1 MNAHAPGQ
9 PPRAATAA
17 TVWPLTPPQQAL
29 WFLDNFNP
37 DSSFYVISMGLV
49 LRGRVDETALFD
61 ALSDCVARHEAL
73 RTRFL
78 SLGGRPYQVF
88 AEEQPV
94 DRTVTDL
101 SGADDPLSRARECLD
116 ELAEAPFD
124 LTAQPPIRTRLVRID
139 DDHYV
144 LLLVVHHIVF
154 DGWSTQVLL
163 SDLGDAYRARAAGR
177 TPRFAAPGA
186 RVGEYASRLAARA
199 GAGMDSEELAY
210 WRETL
215 QDAPR
220 LELPADFPRP
230 AHRTFA
236 GAVHTFHL
244 EAETAAAVGDIA
256 RRFGTTPFTV
266 LGTAFTRLM
275 ARLSGNQD
283 VVIGVP
289 LAGRTD
295 ADTLGAVGFFANTLP
310 LRIGL
315 GGAES
320 FQEALE
326 RHRTAHQELLNRQH
340 VPFAQLVEAL
350 RPKRRANRNPY
361 YDVCF
366 QYLPAPAQGSDFGG
380 LVLESLGGGHSTAQ
394 FDLSCDIQQSGER
407 LRVYFEYS
415 SELFTE
421 ATVRKWADVFTDVV
435 RELVTELA
443 AQRPSRTPAAAAGV
457 PADAVPLR
465 GADAP
470 VHAGLADIVAV
481 QALRRP
487 DGEAARD
494 ARQSMTFQQ
503 LDAAADHYAGVLAG
517 RGIGRHDAV
526 GVLASPS
533 VLQVAAMLGVL
544 RSGALYVPLDPRL
557 PAERLAGM
565 TEAARCR
572 LVLHDGAAPEASAA
586 LALPLLSFE
595 KALGEPGTTPAAT
608 PCTPDDPAY
617 LIFTSGSTG
626 RPKGVVVPHRA
637 GLSLAQAAA
646 AVYGLTPADTVL
658 NMASPAVDV
667 SVEELFASWEAG
679 AAVLVRGSDIG
690 DVTALVEQEGLT
702 VLNLPAALW
711 HEWTRQAAA
720 GETRIPAG
728 LRLVVAGSDRVD
740 PARVRQWH
748 EGVGAGVRLLNAYGV
763 TEAAVT
769 STWYDTAELAQDAPH
784 TPHVPIGR
792 PLPNTVVHVLDEHR
806 EPVPAGM
813 PGELYIGGSG
823 VALGYLDAPEETAAR
838 FLPDPFREGHRVY
851 RTGDRV
857 RMLPSGALEFRG
869 RLDNQVK
876 IRGTRIELAEVER
889 VAGET
894 PGLGGFV
901 ADLRTDEQGTPR
913 LVGYLR
919 MAQGESAASLD
930 EARVD
935 EWRQVHDAE
944 VFNEVEDDQDAAL
957 NASGWLSSY
966 DLKPIPAKD
975 MAEWRDEAVAR
986 VMESPARR
994 VLEIGCGTGM
1004 ILLAVAP
1011 HTEAY
1016 TGTDISPRALR
1027 YVDAQ
1032 LPAAG
1037 LDDGRVR
1044 LIEAPAHDL
1053 SAVAD
1058 ERFDLIVLN
1067 SVVQY
1072 FPTARYLDDVLHQ
1085 AWRLL
1090 APGGRIV
1097 VGDVR
1102 DATLLHAF
1110 HLSVHR
1116 YRNPEGG
1123 DLRGLLDSVE
1133 EAVEN
1138 ENELCLAP
1146 DWFHALGTRLPEF
1159 GLADIRAKSGRAG
1172 TEMNGFR
1179 FDVVLHK
1186 DSADT
1191 AALAGAHL
1199 VDGTDLTLPRFTALL
1214 REATPGG
1221 LLIRGAR
1228 DARTAAHT
1236 ALHGALTDPRCASL
1250 DDGLRRS
1257 REGSAAVHPA
1267 DLEEQARRAGVAI
1280 AVVTAGDGLLD
1291 VAVTPGSLPAR
1302 TVPVPQDRRR
1312 ELRNTRDAEDFA
1324 NRPLRSALR
1333 RDLLRRVRAHMSRTL
1348 PQAMIPSRM
1357 VFVEDF
1363 PLTVSGKVDRSRLPE
1378 PARAVTGAAR
1388 RLPGT
1393 AQERALARVW
1403 EEVLGVEALGVDD
1416 NFFEIGGDSISWLRI
1431 ISRCAAQ
1438 GIALTARDVF
1448 QHQTLRELAV
1458 AVSERQAAPGD
1469 GSRRRSSAEAEEEPA
1484 EAGPTPVQQW
1494 FFEAFPEGRDRQTQ
1508 TQWFAVAEGCA
1519 PEVLRQA
1526 VHDVTERHT
1535 ALGGVRFTGSGG
1547 DLRQVAGPVPSA
1559 AELVIDEVVLPE
1571 AGATRDRLLDEAAER
1586 AQDGVSVADGP
1597 LLRMVVFR
1605 TPADEDDL
1613 FFWCIHHLVVDAV
1626 SWQILTEDLAA
1637 ALRARR
1643 AGRRPELPV
1652 AGASFLAYSRWSRR
1666 TVGAV
1671 PDRERQYWRE
1681 VDRAGAFALPLRHAD
1696 RPGRYGD
1703 AHRPVRRVTLA
1714 GLRTRR
1720 SGEQVLAGC
1729 LNALRRVLADG
1740 ADTAPASVTLEFHGR
1755 PTGEDA
1761 PEVARTVGW
1770 FTALFPF
1777 VLEDEPVTR
1786 TAVRLAQVPDGGTG
1800 HGRLRQEAGEPL
1812 TAGHG
1817 GVVVNYL
1824 ADGGEEAA
1832 EAGLRPVP
1840 APSAAAGHDVDAA
1853 AVMPFAAEV
1862 NLSLGRDGTLT
1873 AGLVLDDRYFD
1884 AAAADRFADRLAEA
1898 LARAFG
1904 APFSLL
1910 PEQTLRSPA
1919 YTSLRDGLRP
1929 EDAFPLAPMQRV
1941 MLNRHLLAGN
1951 NDANYNEC
1959 VLTLRGPLDG
1969 DLFREAWRVLAR
1981 RFDVLRT
1988 SVEWESLPEPLQAVH
2003 RTPSEAVAFLDWTEL
2018 SPVQVKR
2025 RLAALL
2031 AEHRAT
2037 PPALSGTPPF
2047 RLVLVKTGPREGQ
2060 LVWTDHHILLD
2071 GWSSSLLTGELLR
2084 AYNALARGV
2093 EPFAD
2098 EAPAVSY
2105 GAFVRWLGERPAGR
2119 TRAFWREALGG
2130 FTSPT
2135 LLPFDVPPP
2144 ALSAHADDYA
2154 EQENTLSEDDLAAL
2168 RSLALRRRTTP
2179 GTVLATAWSA
2189 LLHRNSGDARVT
2201 FGVSLNGR
2209 PAELGDVSAMAGL
2222 YLTTLPLAV
2231 DTDPGTT
2238 LDGLLG
2244 SVAETSWNLGEISA
2258 GESLADV
2265 YGTTGIPLSRTLFH
2279 SVLVVQN
2286 FGGRAPGP
2294 GTDADAL
2301 QVESGQGRLLTGA
2314 PLTLVA
2320 VPDTG
2325 VLRLVWDE
2333 RVFATETAELLL
2345 SQYKDILRELVQG
2358 SGRPLGELPAPVFTP
2373 RPVRAGARPPH
2384 AVADTGVPPQGALEQ
2399 RIAAVWREAL
2409 GVAAVGRATSLF
2421 EAGANSMTVTRLHA
2435 RLCEEFEAT
2444 LSVAD
2449 LFRHPTVAAQALLL
2463 APAEVPGGRTG
2474 RPGDDVPA
2482 GVRGSRRRA
2491 ALARRGPQRRPA
2503 RVRTDPGT
2511 STTTEAS

>member
-1 MNAHAPGQ
+1 MNALAPGQ

-49 LRGRVDETALFD
+49 LRGRVDEAALFD
-61 ALSDCVARHEAL
+61 ALSDCITRHEAL

-88 AEEQPV
+88 VEDQPV
-94 DRTVTDL
+94 DRTVTDF
-101 SGADDPLSRARECLD
+101 SGGDDPLSRARECLD
-116 ELAEAPFD
+116 ELSEAPFD
-124 LTAQPPIRTRLVRID
+124 LTTEPPIRTRLVRIG

-163 SDLGDAYRARAAGR
+163 SDLGDAYRAHAAGG
-177 TPRFAAPGA
+177 TPRFAAPAA
-186 RVGEYASRLAARA
+186 RVGEYASRLAIQA

-244 EAETAAAVGDIA
+244 DAEIAAAVGDIA

-275 ARLSGNQD
+275 AGLSGSQD

-295 ADTLGAVGFFANTLP
+295 ADTLSAVGFFANTLP
-310 LRIGL
+310 LRIDL
-315 GGAES
+315 AGADS

-350 RPKRRANRNPY
+350 RPKRLANRNPY

-380 LVLESLGGGHSTAQ
+380 LALESLGGGHSTAQ
-394 FDLSCDIQQSGER
+394 FDLSCDVQQEGER

-415 SELFTE
+415 NELFTE
-421 ATVRKWADVFTDVV
+421 ATVRGWAESFTDVV

-443 AQRPSRTPAAAAGV
+443 AQRPSHTPAVLA
-457 PADAVPLR
+457 AVPPR
-465 GADAP
+465 SAGTP
-470 VHAGLADIVAV
+470 VHAGLADIVAA

-503 LDAAADHYAGVLAG
+503 LHAAADHYAGVLAG
-517 RGIGRHDAV
+517 RGIGRHEAV

-533 VLQVAAMLGVL
+533 VPQVAAMLGVL

-586 LALPLLSFE
+586 LAPPLLSFE
-595 KALGEPGTTPAAT
+595 EALGEPGTAPVAT

-626 RPKGVVVPHRA
+626 RPKGVLVPHRA
-637 GLSLAQAAA
+637 ALSLAQAAA
-646 AVYGLTPADTVL
+646 AVYGLTPTDTVL

-711 HEWTRQAAA
+711 HEWTRQAVA

-740 PARVRQWH
+740 PVRVRQWH

-769 STWYDTAELAQDAPH
+769 STWYDTAELAQDAPC

-806 EPVPAGM
+806 EPVPPGM

-838 FLPDPFREGHRVY
+838 FLPDPFRDGHRMY

-857 RMLPSGALEFRG
+857 RVLPSGALEFRG

-876 IRGTRIELAEVER
+876 IRGTRVELAEVER

-919 MAQGESAASLD
+919 MAQEQCAASFD

-944 VFNEVEDDQDAAL
+944 VFNEVGDDQDATL

-966 DLKPIPAKD
+966 DLTPIPAKD
-975 MAEWRDEAVAR
+975 MAEWRDETVAR
-986 VMESPARR
+986 VMEAPARR
-994 VLEIGCGTGM
+994 VLEIGSGTGM

-1027 YVDAQ
+1027 YVEAQ
-1032 LPAAG
+1032 LPAAC

-1058 ERFDLIVLN
+1058 EQFDLIVLN

-1072 FPTARYLDDVLHQ
+1072 FPTARYLDDVLRQ

-1090 APGGRIV
+1090 TPGGRIV

-1123 DLRGLLDSVE
+1123 DLRELLDSVE

-1159 GLADIRAKSGRAG
+1159 GLADIRAKSGRAA

-1186 DSADT
+1186 AGGDT
-1191 AALAGAHL
+1191 ATLTGARL

-1214 REATPGG
+1214 REVTPDG

-1228 DARTAAHT
+1228 DGRTAAHT
-1236 ALHGALTDPRCASL
+1236 TLYGALADPRCASL

-1257 REGSAAVHPA
+1257 RDAAAAVVHPA
-1267 DLEEQARRAGVAI
+1267 DLEAQARRAGMAI
-1280 AVVTAGDGLLD
+1280 AVTAAGNGLLD
-1291 VAVTPGSLPAR
+1291 VAVTPGALPAR
-1302 TVPVPQDRRR
+1302 IVPVPQDRQW
-1312 ELRNTRDAEDFA
+1312 EQDARDAENFA

-1357 VFVEDF
+1357 VFVDDF
-1363 PLTVSGKVDRSRLPE
+1363 PLTVSGKVDRSRLPD
-1378 PARAVTGAAR
+1378 PPRAAAGAAR
-1388 RLPGT
+1388 RLPST

-1403 EEVLGVEALGVDD
+1403 EEVLGLDALGVDD

-1431 ISRCAAQ
+1431 ISRCSAQ

-1448 QHQTLRELAV
+1448 QHQTLRELAA
-1458 AVSERQAAPGD
+1458 AVSERQAAPGG
-1469 GSRRRSSAEAEEEPA
+1469 GSRRTTAEAEEEPA
-1484 EAGPTPVQQW
+1484 EVGLTPVQQW

-1508 TQWFAVAEGCA
+1508 TQWFAVADGCTQ
-1519 PEVLRQA
+1519 EVLRQA

-1535 ALGGVRFTGSGG
+1535 VLGGVRFVGSGG
-1547 DLRQVAGPVPSA
+1547 DLRQVAGPVPSVM
-1559 AELVIDEVVLPE
+1559 ELVIEEVVLPDV
-1571 AGATRDRLLDEAAER
+1571 GATRDRLLGEAAER
-1586 AQDGVSVADGP
+1586 AQDGLSVTDGP

-1605 TPADEDDL
+1605 TPAGEDDL

-1643 AGRRPELPV
+1643 AGHRPELPA
-1652 AGASFLAYSRWSRR
+1652 AGTSFLAYSRWSRR

-1681 VDRAGAFALPLRHAD
+1681 VDRVGAFELSLRHGE
-1696 RPGRYGD
+1696 RLGRYGD

-1714 GLRTRR
+1714 ATRTRR

-1761 PEVARTVGW
+1761 PEVTRTVGW

-1786 TAVRLAQVPDGGTG
+1786 TAVRLAQVPNGGTG
-1800 HGRLRQEAGEPL
+1800 HGRLRQEAGKPL
-1812 TAGHG
+1812 VTGRG

-1862 NLSLGRDGTLT
+1862 NFSLGRDGTLT

-1884 AAAADRFADRLAEA
+1884 AAAADRFADRLAQA

-1910 PEQTLRSPA
+1910 PGETLRSPA
-1919 YTSLRDGLRP
+1919 YASLRDEHRP

-1969 DLFREAWRVLAR
+1969 GLFREAWRALAR

-1988 SVEWESLPEPLQAVH
+1988 SVAWESLPEPLQLVH
-2003 RTPSEAVAFLDWTEL
+2003 RTPSEAVTFLDWTEL

-2025 RLAALL
+2025 RFTAFL
-2031 AEHRAT
+2031 AEHRAA
-2037 PPALSGTPPF
+2037 PPPLSGTPPY
-2047 RLVLVKTGPREGQ
+2047 RLLLVKTGPREGR

-2098 EAPAVSY
+2098 EPPAVSY
-2105 GAFVRWLGERPAGR
+2105 GSFVRWLGERSAGR
-2119 TRAFWREALGG
+2119 TRAFWQEALGG

-2135 LLPFDVPPP
+2135 PLPFDVPPP

-2154 EQENTLSEDDLAAL
+2154 ERESVLSEDDLAAL

-2179 GTVLATAWSA
+2179 GTVLATVWAA

-2209 PAELGDVSAMAGL
+2209 PAELGDVSAMVGL
-2222 YLTTLPLAV
+2222 YLTTLPLTVA
-2231 DTDPGTT
+2231 TDSETT
-2238 LDGLLG
+2238 LDGLLD
-2244 SVAETSWNLGEISA
+2244 SVAESSWNLAEISA

-2265 YGTTGIPLSRTLFH
+2265 YEAAGIPLSRTLFH

-2286 FGGRAPGP
+2286 FGGQASGP
-2294 GTDADAL
+2294 VTDADAL

-2325 VLRLVWDE
+2325 VLRVVWDE

-2345 SQYKDILRELVQG
+2345 GQYTDILRELVRG
-2358 SGRPLGELPAPVFTP
+2358 SGRPLGDLPAPVFTP
-2373 RPVRAGARPPH
+2373 RPVRAGARPTH
-2384 AVADTGVPPQGALEQ
+2384 AVADTGVPPQGILEQ

-2409 GVAAVGRATSLF
+2409 GVAAVGRETSLF

-2463 APAEVPGGRTG
+2463 APATVSGETG
-2474 RPGDDVPA
+2474 RPGGDAPA

-2503 RVRTDPGT
+2503 RMRTDPGT
-2511 STTTEAS
+2511 STTTEAL

>member
-1 MNAHAPGQ
+1 MIASAPGQ
-9 PPRAATAA
+9 PPRAA

-29 WFLDNFNP
+29 WFLNNFNP

-88 AEEQPV
+88 SEDQPV

-101 SGADDPLSRARECLD
+101 SSADDPLSRARDCLD
-116 ELAEAPFD
+116 ELSEAPFD
-124 LTAQPPIRTRLVRID
+124 LTAQPPIRTRLVRIAE
-139 DDHYV
+139 DHYV

-163 SDLGDAYRARAAGR
+163 SDLADAYRARAAGG
-177 TPRFAAPGA
+177 TPRFAASGA
-186 RVGEYASRLAARA
+186 RVGEYAARLAAQA

-244 EAETAAAVGDIA
+244 EAETAAAVQDIA
-256 RRFGTTPFTV
+256 RRFGTTAFTV

-275 ARLSGNQD
+275 ARLSGSQD

-310 LRIGL
+310 LRIDLAGV
-315 GGAES
+315 ES

-326 RHRTAHQELLNRQH
+326 RHRTAHQELLNWQH

-350 RPKRRANRNPY
+350 KPKRRANRNPY

-366 QYLPAPAQGSDFGG
+366 QYLPAPAQGTDFGG
-380 LVLESLGGGHSTAQ
+380 LALESLGGGHTTAQ
-394 FDLSCDIQQSGER
+394 FDLSCDIQQAGER

-421 ATVRKWADVFTDVV
+421 VTVREWAEAFTGLV

-443 AQRPSRTPAAAAGV
+443 GHRPSRTPAAAVA
-457 PADAVPLR
+457 PPR
-465 GADAP
+465 SADAP
-470 VHAGLADIVAV
+470 VHKGLADILAA
-481 QALRRP
+481 QALCRP
-487 DGEAARD
+487 HSEAVRD

-503 LDAAADHYAGVLAG
+503 LHAAADHYAAVLAA

-526 GVLASPS
+526 SVLASPS
-533 VLQVAAMLGVL
+533 VQQVAAVLGVL

-565 TEAARCR
+565 AEAARCR

-595 KALGEPGTTPAAT
+595 EALGEPGTTPVAT

-626 RPKGVVVPHRA
+626 RPKGVLVPHRA
-637 GLSLAQAAA
+637 ALSLAQAAA
-646 AVYGLTPADTVL
+646 AVYGLTSADTVL
-658 NMASPAVDV
+658 NMASPTVDV

-690 DVTALVEQEGLT
+690 DLTALVEEERLT

-748 EGVGAGVRLLNAYGV
+748 EGVGAGVQLLNAYGV

-769 STWYDTAELAQDAPH
+769 STWYDTAELPQDAPY

-792 PLPNTVVHVLDEHR
+792 PLPNTVVHVLDENR

-823 VALGYLDAPEETAAR
+823 VALSYLDAPEETAAR
-838 FLPDPFREGHRVY
+838 FLPDPFRVGHRMY

-901 ADLRTDEQGTPR
+901 ADLRTDEQGNPR
-913 LVGYLR
+913 LVGYLQ
-919 MAQGESAASLD
+919 MAQEDSAAPLD

-944 VFNEVEDDQDAAL
+944 VFNEVEEDQDADL
-957 NASGWLSSY
+957 NTSGWISSY
-966 DLKPIPAKD
+966 DLRPIPAED

-986 VMESPARR
+986 VKESPARR

-1004 ILLAVAP
+1004 ILLAMAP

-1027 YVDAQ
+1027 YVEAQ

-1072 FPTARYLDDVLHQ
+1072 FPTARYLDDVLRQ
-1085 AWRLL
+1085 AWQLL

-1110 HLSVHR
+1110 HLSVYL
-1116 YRNPEGG
+1116 YRNPEAN

-1146 DWFHALGTRLPEF
+1146 DWFHALGDRLPGF
-1159 GLADIRAKSGRAG
+1159 GLAEVRAKSGRAE

-1186 DSADT
+1186 AGGD
-1191 AALAGAHL
+1191 AARLTPTRL

-1214 REATPGG
+1214 REITSDG
-1221 LLIRGAR
+1221 LLIRGVR
-1228 DARTAAHT
+1228 DVRAAAHT
-1236 ALHGALTDPRCASL
+1236 TLHGALTDPRCASL
-1250 DDGLRRS
+1250 DNGLRQS
-1257 REGSAAVHPA
+1257 REGFAGVHPA
-1267 DLEEQARRAGVAI
+1267 DLEAEAQRGGLAI
-1280 AVVTAGDGLLD
+1280 AVSSAGNGLLD
-1291 VAVTPGSLPAR
+1291 VTLAPGLLPAR
-1302 TVPVPQDRRR
+1302 ILSVPQDRQSDGQT
-1312 ELRNTRDAEDFA
+1312 EGVEDFA

-1333 RDLLRRVRAHMSRTL
+1333 RDLVRRVRGLMSRRL

-1378 PARAVTGAAR
+1378 PARAGAGAGTAR
-1388 RLPGT
+1388 RLPTT

-1403 EEVLGVEALGVDD
+1403 EEVLGVAALGVDD

-1431 ISRCAAQ
+1431 ISRCSAQ

-1448 QHQTLRELAV
+1448 QHQTLRELAA

-1469 GSRRRSSAEAEEEPA
+1469 GSRARSTTDVEEEPA
-1484 EAGPTPVQQW
+1484 EAALTPIQQW
-1494 FFEAFPEGRDRQTQ
+1494 FFEAFPAGRDRQTQ
-1508 TQWFAVAEGCA
+1508 TQWFAVAEGCDLS
-1519 PEVLRQA
+1519 VLRQA

-1535 ALGGVRFTGSGG
+1535 VLGGVRFTGSGKSR
-1547 DLRQVAGPVPSA
+1547 RQVAGPVPSA
-1559 AELVIDEVVLPE
+1559 AELAMEEVVLAE
-1571 AGATRDRLLDEAAER
+1571 AGEVRDRMLAEATER
-1586 AQDGVSVADGP
+1586 AQDGLSVTDGP

-1605 TPADEDDL
+1605 TPAGEEDL
-1613 FFWCIHHLVVDAV
+1613 LFWCIHHLVVDAV
-1626 SWQILTEDLAA
+1626 SWQILTEDLEA

-1643 AGRRPELPV
+1643 AGRRPELP
-1652 AGASFLAYSRWSRR
+1652 ATGTSFLAYSRWNRR
-1666 TVGAV
+1666 AVGAV

-1681 VDRAGAFALPLRHAD
+1681 VDRVGAVELPLVHAG
-1696 RPGRYGD
+1696 RPGCYGD
-1703 AHRPVRRVTLA
+1703 AHRLVRRVPLA
-1714 GLRTRR
+1714 ETRTRR

-1729 LNALRRVLADG
+1729 LNALRRVLTDG
-1740 ADTAPASVTLEFHGR
+1740 ADTSPASVTLEFHGR
-1755 PTGEDA
+1755 PTGQDA

-1786 TAVRLAQVPDGGTG
+1786 TAVRLAQVPDGGIG
-1800 HGRLRQEAGEPL
+1800 YGRLRQEAGQPL
-1812 TAGHG
+1812 TGGRG

-1824 ADGGEEAA
+1824 ADGGEEIT

-1840 APSAAAGHDVDAA
+1840 APSAPVGHDVDAA

-1862 NLSLGRDGTLT
+1862 NFSLGQDGTLT

-1884 AAAADRFADRLAEA
+1884 AAAAGHFADRLTGA
-1898 LARAFG
+1898 LGRAFG

-1910 PEQTLRSPA
+1910 PEQSLRSPA
-1919 YTSLRDGLRP
+1919 YASLRAELRP
-1929 EDAFPLAPMQRV
+1929 EDAFPLVPMQQV
-1941 MLNRHLLAGN
+1941 MLNRHLLAGSH
-1951 NDANYNEC
+1951 DANYNEC

-1969 DLFREAWRVLAR
+1969 GLFRKAWRALAR

-1988 SVEWESLPEPLQAVH
+1988 SVEWESLPEPLQVVH

-2018 SPVQVKR
+2018 SPVQVRR

-2031 AEHRAT
+2031 AEYRAA

-2084 AYNALARGV
+2084 AYNSLARGV

-2105 GAFVRWLGERPAGR
+2105 GAFVRWLGERSTER
-2119 TRAFWREALGG
+2119 TRGFWREALGG

-2154 EQENTLSEDDLAAL
+2154 EHETTLSGNDLAAL
-2168 RSLALRRRTTP
+2168 RSLALRRRTTL
-2179 GTVLATAWSA
+2179 GTVLATAWAA

-2231 DTDPGTT
+2231 DTDTGTS
-2238 LDGLLG
+2238 LDGLL
-2244 SVAETSWNLGEISA
+2244 STVTETSWKLGEISA

-2265 YGTTGIPLSRTLFH
+2265 YEAAGIPLSRTLFH

-2286 FGGRAPGP
+2286 FGGQASDQ

-2301 QVESGQGRLLTGA
+2301 RVGAGQGRLLTGA
-2314 PLTLVA
+2314 PLSLVA
-2320 VPDTG
+2320 VPDMG
-2325 VLRLVWDE
+2325 MLRLVWDE

-2345 SQYKDILRELVQG
+2345 GQYTDILKELGQA
-2358 SGRPLGELPAPVFTP
+2358 SGRLLGELPAPVFTP
-2373 RPVRAGARPPH
+2373 RPVKAGSQAPH
-2384 AVADTGVPPQGALEQ
+2384 ALADTGVPPQGALEQ
-2399 RIAAVWREAL
+2399 RIADVWREAL
-2409 GVAAVGRATSLF
+2409 GTAAVGRATSLF

-2435 RLCEEFEAT
+2435 RLCEEFEVT

-2463 APAEVPGGRTG
+2463 APVTPSSRQTERAR
-2474 RPGDDVPA
+2474 DDASA
-2482 GVRGSRRRA
+2482 GARGSRRRA
-2491 ALARRGPQRRPA
+2491 ALARRGPQRRP
-2503 RVRTDPGT
+2503 VRTRTESGSS
-2511 STTTEAS
+2511 STTDAS